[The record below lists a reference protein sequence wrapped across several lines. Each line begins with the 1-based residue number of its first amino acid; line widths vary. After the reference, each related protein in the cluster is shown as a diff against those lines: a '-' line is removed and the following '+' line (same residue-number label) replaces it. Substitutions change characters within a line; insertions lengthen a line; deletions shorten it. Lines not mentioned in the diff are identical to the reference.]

1 MAIQLVQFAYFK
13 TVLERDNE
21 GGKRAHDSE
30 EEDEDEENEADDP
43 RPAKKARTSTGGA
56 AAVPKVSNLAEI
68 LPNFRKVLNKMFD
81 DSRADKIPLAE
92 ILQTMSDSASIGE
105 NGVHACIAKLAE
117 DNKVM
122 LAENEV
128 YRV

>member
-1 MAIQLVQFAYFK
+1 MP
-13 TVLERDNE
+13 E
-21 GGKRAHDSE
+21 
-30 EEDEDEENEADDP
+30 
-43 RPAKKARTSTGGA
+43 
-56 AAVPKVSNLAEI
+56 VSNLAEI

-92 ILQTMSDSASIGE
+92 ILQTMSDSASIDE
-105 NGVHACIAKLAE
+105 AGVNACIARLAD

>member
-1 MAIQLVQFAYFK
+1 MFFQV
-13 TVLERDNE
+13 
-21 GGKRAHDSE
+21 
-30 EEDEDEENEADDP
+30 DDP

-56 AAVPKVSNLAEI
+56 AAEVANLAEI
-68 LPNFRKVLNKMFD
+68 LPNFRRVLNKMFD

-92 ILQTMSDSASIGE
+92 ILQTMSDSASMGE
-105 NGVHACIAKLAE
+105 TEVNACIAKLAE